1 MRFNKTILLTVA
13 VSLLPLASQARSV
26 KSDPTL
32 STGAITF
39 SDFSCKVTNL
49 HGGSPNSCGSIGVSA
64 INWPADGLQFSG
76 DFNANS
82 NKHLSFDNTTLK
94 YLVTSGSAIN
104 SIGLDFDGTFYGE
117 AISSVTETF
126 YNNGRQVGFAEIAC
140 GTALGCTRSNSITL
154 DGSFKDLWVTEN
166 IDVASYL
173 GVANIVY
180 VNNTFDSAVAP
191 EPSSLALI
199 GAGLLGVAA
208 LRRRGRKARPAK

>member
-1 MRFNKTILLTVA
+1 MRFYNSILLTAA
-13 VSLLPLASQARSV
+13 VSLLPLASQGRSV

-32 STGAITF
+32 STGGVTF
-39 SDFSCKVTNL
+39 SDFTCKVTEV
-49 HGGSPNSCGSIGVSA
+49 HRGSPDSCGSIGVSA

-82 NKHLSFDNTTLK
+82 NKYLSFGNTTLK
-94 YLVTSGSAIN
+94 YLVTSESAIN
-104 SIGLDFDGTFYGE
+104 SVDLDFDGTFYGE
-117 AISSVTETF
+117 AISSVTETV
-126 YNNGRQVGFAEIAC
+126 YSNGHQVGFAEIAC
-140 GTALGCTRSNSITL
+140 GNAMGCTRSNTITL

-173 GVANIVY
+173 GVANIVF

-191 EPSSLALI
+191 EPSSIAMI

-208 LRRRGRKARPAK
+208 LRRRNRKAKPIA

>member
-1 MRFNKTILLTVA
+1 MRFDKSILLTVA
-13 VSLLPLASQARSV
+13 VSLLPLASQGRSV

-32 STGAITF
+32 STGGITF
-39 SDFSCKVTNL
+39 SDFSCNVTKI
-49 HGGSPNSCGSIGVSA
+49 HGASPNNCGSIAVST

-82 NKHLSFDNTTLK
+82 NKYVSFDNTTLK
-94 YLVTSGSAIN
+94 YLVTSDSAIN

-117 AISSVTETF
+117 AISSVTESI
-126 YNNGRQVGFAEIAC
+126 YSNGHQVGFAEIAC
-140 GTALGCTRSNSITL
+140 GTAVGCTRSNTITL
-154 DGSFKDLWVTEN
+154 DGSFRDLWVTEN

-180 VNNTFDSAVAP
+180 VNNTFDSAIAP
-191 EPSSLALI
+191 EPSSMALI

-208 LRRRGRKARPAK
+208 FRRRSRKGKSAE

>member
-1 MRFNKTILLTVA
+1 MRFDKAILLTVA
-13 VSLLPLASQARSV
+13 VSLLPLVVQGGSV
-26 KSDPTL
+26 KSNPTL
-32 STGAITF
+32 SSGGVTF
-39 SDFSCKVTNL
+39 SDFSCKVTNV
-49 HGGSPNSCGSIGVSA
+49 HGASPNSCGSVDVSA
-64 INWPADGLQFSG
+64 INWPADGLQFSS

-94 YLVTSGSAIN
+94 YLVTSDSAIN

-126 YNNGRQVGFAEIAC
+126 YNNGHQVGFAEIAC
-140 GTALGCTRSNSITL
+140 GTAVGCTRSNSITL

-199 GAGLLGVAA
+199 GAGLMGVAA
-208 LRRRGRKARPAK
+208 LRRRTRKGKSAK